1 VDAEDGDAEGD
12 RDAHDR
18 VLGEHLDHAGAPP
31 DPLGDAVGLFRR
43 GAVEQDRELLAA
55 EPSD

>member
-31 DPLGDAVGLFRR
+31 DPFCDTACLFRR
-43 GAVEQDRELLAA
+43 GSAEQDRELLAA
-55 EPSD
+55 EPAH